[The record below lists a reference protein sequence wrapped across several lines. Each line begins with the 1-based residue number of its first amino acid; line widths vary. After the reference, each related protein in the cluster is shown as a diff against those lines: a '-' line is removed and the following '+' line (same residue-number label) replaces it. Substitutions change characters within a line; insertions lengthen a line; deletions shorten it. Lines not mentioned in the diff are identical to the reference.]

1 MGRHPTERKTPDLF
15 STATVED
22 APAPPKLPAAEATT
36 ESATQRHVLPKNLR
50 HAIEQLSDREL
61 DELLEM
67 AFDEEKRRRRLRWSI
82 GRDVTPSSSRRP
94 LELLKKQSPPTT
106 KRRRVDIAEVPLTRG
121 QVKPFA
127 LFLSRLYAFTDSSTV
142 WNFPIQRQEGAGKR

>member
-50 HAIEQLSDREL
+50 HAIEQLSDSEL

-82 GRDVTPSSSRRP
+82 GRDVTP
-94 LELLKKQSPPTT
+94 KQ
-106 KRRRVDIAEVPLTRG
+106 
-121 QVKPFA
+121 A
-127 LFLSRLYAFTDSSTV
+127 LRLH
-142 WNFPIQRQEGAGKR
+142 G